1 MSSIASKPKITHRRA
16 LRKQLTPYMLLAPVI
31 IFICCFMFWPII
43 NVFILSMQNHVVTKP
58 KQWGYI
64 GFANY
69 VKIFTKDT
77 VFTKTIWTTLR
88 WVLISVV
95 FQCVLGFWL
104 AYVLNK
110 KFKGRGVARALALT
124 PWAVAGVMVGI
135 IWKLIMGE
143 TYGVFNDLLKK
154 LGIIQQNV
162 SWFANAQSATFSIIL
177 ANVWRG
183 IPFFTLSYLAAL
195 SSIPDDLYESAKID
209 GASAPRTLF
218 SITIPM
224 IRDTIILT
232 TLLRSIWT
240 FNAVDLIISMTDGG
254 PNRGTTTLAL
264 YIMTTFKGKM
274 DYGYASALSVIAT
287 LIMMVLAFI
296 YIKWGKLGK
305 EGIN

>member
-58 KQWGYI
+58 KQWSYI

-110 KFKGRGVARALALT
+110 KFKGRGIARALALT